1 MPVKSDLTFF
11 SLLKMFPFS
20 EGGSLIIHNKDLNIL
35 PERAIKGSNS
45 INPFLYDI
53 NAISRKRKENYT
65 VLMSLMSGND
75 ELFVPLKRM
84 WDIEKNVPQTF
95 PIIIK
100 RGNRNKIYEI
110 MNEQG
115 YGVVSLYHTMIEELK
130 IDQHADAC
138 WLSGKIMNLPVHQDC
153 DSEEYP
159 KMVEALKLACECT

>member
-1 MPVKSDLTFF
+1 
-11 SLLKMFPFS
+11 
-20 EGGSLIIHNKDLNIL
+20 
-35 PERAIKGSNS
+35 
-45 INPFLYDI
+45 
-53 NAISRKRKENYT
+53 
-65 VLMSLMSGND
+65 
-75 ELFVPLKRM
+75 M

-138 WLSGKIMNLPVHQDC
+138 WLSGKIMNLTVHQDC

-159 KMVEALKLACECT
+159 KMVEALKLPSSVPNDSLCAQ